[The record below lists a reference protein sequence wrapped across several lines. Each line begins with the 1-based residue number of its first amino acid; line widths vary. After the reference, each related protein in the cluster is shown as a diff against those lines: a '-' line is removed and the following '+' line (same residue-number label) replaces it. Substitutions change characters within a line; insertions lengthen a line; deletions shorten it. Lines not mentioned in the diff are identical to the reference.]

1 MAEQKPSTHTY
12 SGSVANPE
20 THHEETD
27 VNVRALL
34 WFMVVFLVFAA
45 LTHTGLFL
53 LFKFFRNMERGAA
66 ANAPISSVAM
76 PQGADLPPLP
86 RLQPFKT
93 RMPNNE
99 VMPPTSNTPVTDM
112 AGMRNSEMT
121 QLSNYSW
128 IDKQHGIVRI
138 PIEEAKKLAL
148 QSGIYQVNSGN
159 PATGNPATRL
169 PTTDNR
175 QPNRDQA
182 PHSRT
187 RDPRGMRSTSAT
199 KLLHPAPTPRQGL

>member
-1 MAEQKPSTHTY
+1 MAEERPSTHTY

-34 WFMVVFLVFAA
+34 WFMVAFLVFAA

-76 PQGADLPPLP
+76 PQGADVPPSP
-86 RLQPFKT
+86 RLQPFQT

-99 VMPPTSNTPVTDM
+99 VMSPTSNTPVTDM
-112 AGMRNSEMT
+112 ADMRKGETT

-128 IDKQHGIVRI
+128 VDKQHGIVRI

-148 QSGIYQVNSGN
+148 QSGIYQVNAGTPVTGT
-159 PATGNPATRL
+159 PATGNPATGQPGNPT

-175 QPNRDQA
+175 QPTTTN
-182 PHSRT
+182 P
-187 RDPRGMRSTSAT
+187 
-199 KLLHPAPTPRQGL
+199 